1 MKLNEGSVAIT
12 HGEIEYLLVFLK
24 NKNNLEELKK
34 SYKNDTKI
42 DIRNY
47 IDVNEFEKKYGYKIK
62 NVKPYGRC
70 MEATSTFI
78 DAIKSYYN
86 IDLIQLS
93 EEQLMDFLNFYIKE
107 FPNFKSYT
115 KLNVSFWGFR
125 SVEIKTQALKN
136 LIKHVKSYNS
146 INNKIKLNKL

>member
-1 MKLNEGSVAIT
+1 
-12 HGEIEYLLVFLK
+12 
-24 NKNNLEELKK
+24 
-34 SYKNDTKI
+34 
-42 DIRNY
+42 
-47 IDVNEFEKKYGYKIK
+47 
-62 NVKPYGRC
+62 

-93 EEQLMDFLNFYIKE
+93 EEQLMDFL
-107 FPNFKSYT
+107 NFKSYT